1 MSVKAM
7 KSGAIEFLTKPFRQQ
22 DLLGAVHRS
31 LTRVRI
37 LRERERELEELEFAV
52 KDSAFASVR

>member
-1 MSVKAM
+1 M